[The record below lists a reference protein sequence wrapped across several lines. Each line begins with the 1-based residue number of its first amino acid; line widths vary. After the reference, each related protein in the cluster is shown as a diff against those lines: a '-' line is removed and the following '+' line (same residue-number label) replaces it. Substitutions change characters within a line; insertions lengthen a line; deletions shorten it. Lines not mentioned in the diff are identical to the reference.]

1 MSQPTPPRA
10 QDFGLTSEWDAA
22 GNGDPAYHRD
32 EAQESFKGAALSLVF
47 LVPGLILTS
56 FPSIRWWG
64 VLTLVVLG
72 LFGGFMFVN
81 LMGIGVAEVRRSK
94 MMRDKSIAEAARRY
108 HQAIVRWKQQLPPES
123 PAPESMS
130 LQQARDIMQEYT
142 RQLAGAGQLPSP
154 VCRPVSQLPYPK
166 AVIQEAFL
174 VVAPY
179 VSEEVEVEFRAS
191 YAQLAYFVPD
201 QEFSRVDEAFRRAE
215 ERTQAGDHAT
225 GPEFVPQ
232 LHQYALERDAE
243 WQALLKEI
251 HAASAQRRRRG

>member
-1 MSQPTPPRA
+1 MDRPTPPRA

-56 FPSIRWWG
+56 VPSIRWWG

-72 LFGGFMFVN
+72 VFGVFMFVN
-81 LMGIGVAEVRRSK
+81 LMAIGVAEVRRSR
-94 MMRDKSIAEAARRY
+94 MMRDPAVAEAARRY
-108 HQAIVRWKQQLPPES
+108 HDAIAHWKRELPPEA
-123 PAPESMS
+123 PALAAMS
-130 LQQARDIMQEYT
+130 VEQARGILEQYT

-166 AVIQEAFL
+166 AVIQEAFR

-179 VSEEVEVEFRAS
+179 VSAEVEVEFRAS

-201 QEFSRVDEAFRRAE
+201 EEFAWVDEAYRRAE
-215 ERTQAGDHAT
+215 ARTLAGDPAAGLELEPHLQ
-225 GPEFVPQ
+225 V
-232 LHQYALERDAE
+232 YALRRDRE
-243 WQALLKEI
+243 WQTLLKEI
-251 HAASAQRRRRG
+251 HELAGQRRRRG